1 MKGLPLEI
9 RRRWWHRQE
18 RPEPYASLL
27 STDLPSRRTPFSR
40 LELICLDMETTGL
53 DTATAEV
60 LSVGWLLV
68 RHNRAELRS
77 AAHCLV
83 RPEGDVG
90 KSATVHGITDSDA
103 ATGLAI
109 EEVVSRIL
117 SALPGR
123 VLVVH
128 HAGLDQAII
137 DRECLRAFGAP
148 LPVPV
153 IDTLALEQRWRRRA
167 HHLSADGSLR
177 LPDLRAAYGLP
188 WYAGHGALADA
199 LATAELLLAMVAA
212 RGGADKVLL
221 ADLV

>member
-1 MKGLPLEI
+1 MKGWPLAI
-9 RRRWWHRQE
+9 RRRWWQRQE
-18 RPEPYASLL
+18 RPEPYGSLL
-27 STDLPSRRTPFSR
+27 STDLPSRRTPFSG
-40 LELICLDMETTGL
+40 LELVCLDMETTGL
-53 DTATAEV
+53 DAASAEV

-68 RHNRAELRS
+68 RRNRAELKS

-83 RPEGDVG
+83 RPDGAVG
-90 KSATVHGITDSDA
+90 ESATVHGITDSVVA
-103 ATGLAI
+103 GGLPI
-109 EEVVSRIL
+109 DEVISRVVSI
-117 SALPGR
+117 LPGR

-128 HAGLDQAII
+128 HAGLDKAII
-137 DRECLRAFGAP
+137 DRECMRAFGAP

-177 LPDLRAAYGLP
+177 LADLRNAYHLP
-188 WYAGHGALADA
+188 WYSGHDALADA

-212 RGGADKVLL
+212 RGGAEKVLL